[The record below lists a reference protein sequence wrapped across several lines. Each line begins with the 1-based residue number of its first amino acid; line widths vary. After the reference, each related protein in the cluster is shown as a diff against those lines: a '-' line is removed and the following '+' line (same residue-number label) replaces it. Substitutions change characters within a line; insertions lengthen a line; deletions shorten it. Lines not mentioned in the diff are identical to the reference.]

1 MLELRAPCQGELDF
15 RMQVAATGTELW
27 CGVRVEV
34 EGVFLR
40 RLCCFAM
47 LIWGEKKDLKSTDAA
62 ALFLPVHLF
71 CCPPAPL
78 MAPSHCSPWGPSS
91 FGTCSGLVVVL

>member
-47 LIWGEKKDLKSTDAA
+47 LIWGEKKI
-62 ALFLPVHLF
+62 
-71 CCPPAPL
+71 
-78 MAPSHCSPWGPSS
+78 
-91 FGTCSGLVVVL
+91 

>member
-1 MLELRAPCQGELDF
+1 
-15 RMQVAATGTELW
+15 MQVAATGTELW

-40 RLCCFAM
+40 RLYCFAM
-47 LIWGEKKDLKSTDAA
+47 LILEKKDLKSTDAAA

-71 CCPPAPL
+71 CCPPD
-78 MAPSHCSPWGPSS
+78 SPD
-91 FGTCSGLVVVL
+91 GTFSLYSL